1 MTGYSKEKLC
11 AEIDSYNAWM
21 AEVFE
26 AASEQDI
33 PYYEVVILTG
43 VHHPCSSVSEL
54 AVYAERGVLW
64 YKCLDCGAMGKI

>member
-1 MTGYSKEKLC
+1 MNVYPKEKLC
-11 AEIDSYNAWM
+11 GEIDTYNAWM

-26 AASEQDI
+26 AALEQDI
-33 PYYEVVILTG
+33 PYYEVVLLNG

-54 AVYAERGVLW
+54 AVYAERAALW